1 MKKSWFSAPKHYIY
15 TGLAGFLLCA
25 ALIYVIE
32 TLLTAPNDA
41 TLYYY
46 QSQWFLGVLII
57 FTLSAVA
64 VIRGIWWAAQNKF
77 SNRN

>member
-1 MKKSWFSAPKHYIY
+1 MKRSLFKAPRDYI
-15 TGLAGFLLCA
+15 LAGSLGFLVCV
-25 ALIYVIE
+25 ALFFVIE
-32 TLLTAPNDA
+32 NLLAAPNEA
-41 TLYYY
+41 TLFYY